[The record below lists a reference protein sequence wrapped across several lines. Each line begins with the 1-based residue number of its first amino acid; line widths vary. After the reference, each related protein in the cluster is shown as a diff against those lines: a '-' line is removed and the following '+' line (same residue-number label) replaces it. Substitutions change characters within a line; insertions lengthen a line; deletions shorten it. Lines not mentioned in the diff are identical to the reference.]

1 MVHSEF
7 LFKQLNLYFVFVI
20 LNVIHHV
27 LLYRN

>member
-1 MVHSEF
+1 MVYSEF